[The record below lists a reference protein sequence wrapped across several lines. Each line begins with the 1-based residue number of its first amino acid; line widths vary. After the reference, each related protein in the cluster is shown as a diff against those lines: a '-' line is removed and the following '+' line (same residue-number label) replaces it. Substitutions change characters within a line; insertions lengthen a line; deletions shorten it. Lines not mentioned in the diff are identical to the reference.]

1 MCRSIEEMLEK
12 NSKEVTERNTLEFA
26 RQMIALGKNTIDDI
40 SKCTGLKV
48 AEVKKLASEIRGKQ

>member
-26 RQMIALGKNTIDDI
+26 RRMIADN
-40 SKCTGLKV
+40 GLPLDKI
-48 AEVKKLASEIRGKQ
+48 AEYSGLTVEEVSKLASEIRGKQ